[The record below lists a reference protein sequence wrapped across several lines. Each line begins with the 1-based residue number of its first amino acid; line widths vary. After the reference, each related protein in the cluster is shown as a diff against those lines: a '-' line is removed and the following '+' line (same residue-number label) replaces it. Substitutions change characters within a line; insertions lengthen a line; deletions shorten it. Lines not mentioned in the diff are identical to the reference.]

1 MKNETV
7 AKKKVDVSSFAL
19 YIGAVL
25 ILICFTIVCKIAGKD
40 FLTLRNI
47 QNIISQSSCV
57 AVVPSA
63 LPWSF

>member
-47 QNIISQSSCV
+47 QNIISQSS
-57 AVVPSA
+57 
-63 LPWSF
+63 

>member
-25 ILICFTIVCKIAGKD
+25 ILICFTTVSYTHLDVYKRQTI
-40 FLTLRNI
+40 T
-47 QNIISQSSCV
+47 
-57 AVVPSA
+57 
-63 LPWSF
+63 WS